1 MIKMKNLRHF
11 FPALLISLL
20 TACSFTPDTSTPAG
34 LTESGTFTIRQS
46 QVLAV
51 AVGRSGEGTLIFNGW
66 EYGFVF
72 ENMKVG
78 VPSNESVELRGVVYN
93 ADEVDDFEGQYTVTT
108 AAITSGEGLTGVW
121 AKNDSGVVVHLFA
134 EGQDLELD
142 LRTQGAKIT
151 LK

>member
-1 MIKMKNLRHF
+1 MKGFRLVIAV
-11 FPALLISLL
+11 ALLAML
-20 TACSFTPDTSTPAG
+20 TGCATTPDTPTPAG

-46 QVLAV
+46 EILEA

-78 VPSNESVELRGVVYN
+78 VPNSDSVELRGTVYN
-93 ADEVDDFEGQYTVTT
+93 VDAVDDFEGQYTVTT
-108 AAITSGEGLTGVW
+108 AAITSGKGLTGVW
-121 AKNDSGVVVHLFA
+121 AKNDNGVVVHLVA